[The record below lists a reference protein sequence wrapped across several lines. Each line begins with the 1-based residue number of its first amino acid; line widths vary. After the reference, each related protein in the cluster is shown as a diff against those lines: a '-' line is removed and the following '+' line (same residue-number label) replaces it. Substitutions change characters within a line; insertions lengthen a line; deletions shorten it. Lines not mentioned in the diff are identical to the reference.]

1 MVRLPVEKLS
11 HIKQLLQSWR
21 RRKGCSKH
29 ELLSLSGNWQ
39 HASSVV
45 KTDRTFL
52 QCVIDLSKHQVH
64 LNGHLIL
71 NTEFCADLQC

>member
-1 MVRLPVEKLS
+1 MGRLPVEKLS
-11 HIKQLLQSWR
+11 HIKQLLQSW

-52 QCVIDLSKHQVH
+52 RCVIDLSKHH